1 MEALRWIKF
10 KPRLSIT
17 YKILVYFL
25 ALLLFS
31 LVLTGYFTNR
41 TVDEIGR
48 VAKENNSYLA
58 LNITDS
64 SINALELVGKNAV
77 INQAG
82 EVANQV
88 KNYLDSYYDSKLDV
102 ETLKQDVFLARIASQ
117 SFGSTGITTVYLE
130 RQLSVTDSIV
140 ALFDVV
146 PVSEG
151 ITIQDFRD
159 LNLSWISMA
168 IIDGNF
174 TGYYQWEMP
183 DGNIVSKFIS
193 IVTLDG
199 NGYLGPVSDEYFIL
213 DTDGR
218 LLIVATMNTE
228 ELLSPAKAMQSDID
242 WASMQVQSEIA
253 RQHEQMQ
260 IFNIG
265 ILALIILIS
274 CIIAFL
280 LSKTI
285 TKPVIAL
292 TESARVIARGNFNQR
307 VNIKTGDELD
317 ELADQFNKMA
327 VSLDSFYNDL
337 ESKVIEK
344 TRIEQRRSEQL
355 RTVNEIGR
363 QISSILSIDK
373 LLPYVI
379 KSLSNNFHYHN
390 VRIYAVDPENGE
402 IRQQAGTGQDTVV
415 FPVDATIE
423 NIPRLAFRAYQAGKP
438 VSVRD
443 FSLEKS
449 CRPESAEIRSAVAV
463 PIVMGKS
470 KLGVIEVHSVEANAF
485 DDIDL
490 FTIQT
495 LADQIAV
502 AITNVHLYHETRD
515 LAVVEE
521 RNRLAREIHD
531 TLTQGFAG
539 IVLQLEAAEQ
549 SLYDDIKQA
558 QVHLDRA
565 RSLAR
570 ENLNEARRSVWDL
583 HPRTSPQ
590 NPVIEDLRKIITD
603 FIRNTGIR
611 VNFNVSDGQR
621 PLSSEISGALVR
633 ICKEALTN
641 VAKYSKAQKVNIKL
655 IFTNNKIELSISDD
669 GIGFD
674 TGQTKSDAF
683 GLISMRERSQVLGGE
698 FIVHSEKGHG
708 TTVMASIPIKGGR
721 SNGKN

>member
-1 MEALRWIKF
+1 MAL
-10 KPRLSIT
+10 
-17 YKILVYFL
+17 
-25 ALLLFS
+25 
-31 LVLTGYFTNR
+31 
-41 TVDEIGR
+41 
-48 VAKENNSYLA
+48 
-58 LNITDS
+58 
-64 SINALELVGKNAV
+64 
-77 INQAG
+77 
-82 EVANQV
+82 
-88 KNYLDSYYDSKLDV
+88 
-102 ETLKQDVFLARIASQ
+102 
-117 SFGSTGITTVYLE
+117 
-130 RQLSVTDSIV
+130 
-140 ALFDVV
+140 
-146 PVSEG
+146 
-151 ITIQDFRD
+151 
-159 LNLSWISMA
+159 
-168 IIDGNF
+168 IDGNL
-174 TGYYQWEMP
+174 TGYYQWKMP
-183 DGNIVSKFIS
+183 DGKIVSKFIS
-193 IVTLDG
+193 IVTLNG
-199 NGYLGPVSDEYFIL
+199 NGYLGPTSGEYFIS
-213 DTDGR
+213 DTGGR
-218 LLIVATMNTE
+218 LLIAATMDTE
-228 ELLSPAKAMQSDID
+228 ELLAPAKAMQSDIE
-242 WASMQVQSEIA
+242 WASMQVQSEID

-260 IFNIG
+260 LFNHG

-292 TESARVIARGNFNQR
+292 TESARVIARGNFKHR
-307 VNIKTGDELD
+307 VDINTGDELD
-317 ELADQFNKMA
+317 ELADQFNRMA

-390 VRIYAVDPENGE
+390 VRIYAVEPENGE
-402 IRQQAGTGQDTVV
+402 IRYQASTGQGIVV
-415 FPVDATIE
+415 FPADATVE
-423 NIPRLAFRAYQAGKP
+423 NIPRLAFRAYQAGQP
-438 VSVRD
+438 VLVRD

-463 PIVMGKS
+463 PIVMSKS

-549 SLYDDIKQA
+549 SLYDDVKQA

-570 ENLNEARRSVWDL
+570 ENLSEARRSVWDL

-590 NPVIEDLRKIITD
+590 NTVIEDLRKVITD

-621 PLSSEISGALVR
+621 PLLSEISRALVR

-641 VAKYSKAQKVNIKL
+641 AAKYSKAQKVNI
-655 IFTNNKIELSISDD
+655 DR
-669 GIGFD
+669 
-674 TGQTKSDAF
+674 KS
-683 GLISMRERSQVLGGE
+683 V
-698 FIVHSEKGHG
+698 V
-708 TTVMASIPIKGGR
+708 
-721 SNGKN
+721 